1 MEIRRIVYLLCCL
14 CVNPI
19 YSASTTSRPPTRK
32 LSTRLVNEPF
42 TDKCTDPS
50 TENVI
55 SDDELAR
62 ISNQLHA
69 NDVNGAN
76 GLILNL
82 QNRTRPGDRTDKAPL
97 P

>member
-1 MEIRRIVYLLCCL
+1 MLTARIFL
-14 CVNPI
+14 
-19 YSASTTSRPPTRK
+19 K
-32 LSTRLVNEPF
+32 
-42 TDKCTDPS
+42 

-76 GLILNL
+76 GLILNF
-82 QNRTRPGDRTDKAPL
+82 QNGTRPGDRTDKAPL